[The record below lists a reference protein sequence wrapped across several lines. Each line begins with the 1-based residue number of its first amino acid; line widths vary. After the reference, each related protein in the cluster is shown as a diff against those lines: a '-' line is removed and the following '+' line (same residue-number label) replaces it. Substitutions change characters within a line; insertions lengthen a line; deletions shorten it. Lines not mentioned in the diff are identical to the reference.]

1 MRLRSAV
8 SQVLTEARWFL
19 LRWLTYYMAVM
30 VSAAHC
36 PEISVLCES
45 TCPHCLATGLFQTWK
60 PKRAWRKS
68 QGPSA
73 PYLRVML
80 LALPILIPCGR
91 SHARAGIPRGQNY
104 QGLSW
109 KLAAQQP
116 MQDTVFGKRAIWTQ
130 LKTKQNKKKKH
141 DTTSEVSSHPQKCE
155 HWRLGHITS
164 NSWWY

>member
-1 MRLRSAV
+1 MRLQAAV

-19 LRWLTYYMAVM
+19 LIWPTYYMAVM

-45 TCPHCLATGLFQTWK
+45 TCPHCLSSGLFQTWK

-73 PYLRVML
+73 LYLRVML
-80 LALPILIPCGR
+80 LASPILIPCRR

-130 LKTKQNKKKKH
+130 LKTKQTTTKNH

-155 HWRLGHITS
+155 H
-164 NSWWY
+164 